1 MSEFD
6 AEEFKKGY
14 RGNHLNIEWSIN
26 DYINANLATYDDVK
40 ERMIANITWQI
51 NYLIKQKEML
61 ENE

>member
-1 MSEFD
+1 MKEFD

-14 RGNHLNIEWSIN
+14 RGNHLNIERSIN

-40 ERMIANITWQI
+40 ERMIVNIDYQI

-61 ENE
+61 NK

>member
-6 AEEFKKGY
+6 AEEFKRGY
-14 RGNHLNIEWSIN
+14 RCNHLNIEWSIN

-61 ENE
+61 NK